1 MSSNNKKRVFSGVQP
16 TGSLHLGNYL
26 GAIKNFVNLQND
38 FDCLYCIVDLHAITV
53 WQNPEDL
60 RANILD
66 VASAYLACGID
77 PTKSTIFVQSAVP
90 YHAELSWIFNCI
102 SRVGWLN
109 RMTQFKEK
117 AGKNKENMSIGLYT
131 YPILMAADILAYKAT
146 HVPVGE
152 DQKQHIE
159 LSRDIA
165 QKFNTDYK
173 DRINLLTKNSEFFVL
188 PKPLINGPVPRVMSL
203 RDGKKKMSSSDLSDM
218 SRINIMDDEDQ
229 IFNKIRKSKTDSGI
243 IPSDISE
250 LDNRP
255 ELRNLISI
263 YSGISKQSH
272 QNILNEFSGEQF
284 SKLKK
289 YLTDILIAEI
299 CPIGHEMK
307 KLISDPSYIDSILL
321 DGAEKARAISKPILA
336 ETKKII
342 GLA

>member
-1 MSSNNKKRVFSGVQP
+1 MRVFSGIQP
-16 TGSLHLGNYL
+16 SGNLHLGNYL
-26 GAIKNFVNLQND
+26 GAIVNFVSLQNKAE
-38 FDCLYCIVDLHAITV
+38 CIYCVVDLHSITV
-53 WQNPEDL
+53 WQDPSHL
-60 RANILD
+60 YKNIHEITAGF
-66 VASAYLACGID
+66 VASGLD
-77 PTKSTIFVQSAVP
+77 PKKNIIFNQSKVVE
-90 YHAELSWIFNCI
+90 HSELSWILNCTA
-102 SRVGWLN
+102 RLGWLN

-173 DRINLLTKNSEFFVL
+173 DRISLLTKNSEFFVL

-321 DGAEKARAISKPILA
+321 DGSEKARAISRPILA